1 MTSLHWLNWALHSFD
16 LTLMLYELGDRGI
29 AVLHRA
35 YVVCVNENSA
45 GIHISTNIPVYF
57 RVAPKVTRL

>member
-1 MTSLHWLNWALHSFD
+1 
-16 LTLMLYELGDRGI
+16 MLYELGDRGI

-45 GIHISTNIPVYF
+45 GILSTNI
-57 RVAPKVTRL
+57 RLRKKSY